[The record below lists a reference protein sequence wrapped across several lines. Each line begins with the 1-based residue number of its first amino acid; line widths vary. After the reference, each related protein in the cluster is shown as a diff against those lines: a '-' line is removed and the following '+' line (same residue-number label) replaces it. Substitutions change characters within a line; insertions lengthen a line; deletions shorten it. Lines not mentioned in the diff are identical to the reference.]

1 MLYLVS
7 VSGIDEGTDFYSNDD
22 NMFVVRAD
30 NEQTLASAIINY
42 GIEHDDLTLAD
53 LNESVWRIRELG
65 DEFDYQIAFDF
76 ATAGKRI

>member
-1 MLYLVS
+1 MLYFVS

-30 NEQTLASAIINY
+30 NEQALASAIINY
-42 GIEHDDLTLAD
+42 SIEHDDLTLAD

>member
-30 NEQTLASAIINY
+30 NEQALASAIINY
-42 GIEHDDLTLAD
+42 SIEHDDLTLAD

-76 ATAGKRI
+76 ATAGKRL